1 MSKKI
6 LVVDDD
12 SVMRLGYQMLLKT
25 EGYETFFA
33 GDAMSAMSEA
43 RKCQPDL
50 IILDMGLPAGDG
62 VVVMQRLKA
71 NIHLALV
78 PVIVVSANATNKDRA
93 LVAGAKA
100 FLPKPWKDE
109 ELLATIRQYCI

>member
-12 SVMRLGYQMLLKT
+12 SVMRLGYQLLLKSNH
-25 EGYETFFA
+25 YETFFA
-33 GDAMSAMSEA
+33 ADAMAAMSEA

-62 VVVMQRLKA
+62 VVVMERLKS
-71 NIHLALV
+71 NMHLAMV
-78 PVIVVSANATNKDRA
+78 PVIVISSNDANKDRA
-93 LVAGAKA
+93 LAAGAKA
-100 FLPKPWKDE
+100 FLQKPWKDE
-109 ELLATIRQYCI
+109 ELLATIRQFAV